1 MEVNLNTKLHF
12 SILTKEFNASSIE
25 KEIHLRMAITYKLD
39 SIGDAVEIATTL
51 SGSWFRGHPRVH
63 EELVPKLLREKYV
76 SHASLELSLIEA
88 FKRVAPALDA
98 NVPKQDDN
106 IAWLFLMQHHGVSTR
121 LLDWTKSALIALYF
135 VVVEH
140 ETEDGELWAMYPNN
154 LNKLSGI
161 PGLPL
166 RNNPVLKYFVEEPLE
181 DPKMLQSL
189 YNLPQ
194 IPDKPIAIEPQMNF
208 PRIMAQLSKFT
219 IHPISNQAKLI
230 STLLT
235 DEKDLVR
242 YIVPSDSKSKF
253 RSDLATLGIT
263 HTALFPSLDALGRDI
278 IYDHRVVAYSPPNP
292 PKCKGLWVKPTQ

>member
-39 SIGDAVEIATTL
+39 SIGDVVEIATTL
-51 SGSWFRGHPRVH
+51 SGSWFRGHARVH

-88 FKRVAPALDA
+88 FKRVAPALDT

-154 LNKLSGI
+154 LNNLSGI
-161 PGLPL
+161 PGIPLP
-166 RNNPVLKYFVEEPLE
+166 NNPSLNYFVEEPFY
-181 DPKMLQSL
+181 DPATLRSL
-189 YNLPQ
+189 LNLSQ
-194 IPDKPIAIEPQMNF
+194 APDKPIAIEPQMNF
-208 PRIMAQLSKFT
+208 SRMMAQLSKFT
-219 IHPISNQAKLI
+219 IHPISDKANLI
-230 STLLT
+230 TTLLT
-235 DEKDLVR
+235 DGKDLVC
-242 YIVPSDSKSKF
+242 YIVPRESKSKL
-253 RSDLATLGIT
+253 RRDLATLGIT
-263 HTALFPSLDALGRDI
+263 QVSLFPSLDSLGRDI

-292 PKCKGLWVKPTQ
+292 PQLEE

>member
-1 MEVNLNTKLHF
+1 MEVNLNTMFHF

-25 KEIHLRMAITYKLD
+25 KEPHLRMVITYKLD
-39 SIGDAVEIATTL
+39 SIGHIVKIATTL
-51 SGSWFRGHPRVH
+51 SGSWFRGHARVQK
-63 EELVPKLLREKYV
+63 ELVPKLLREKYV
-76 SHASLELSLIEA
+76 VDYANRELSLIEA
-88 FKRVAPALDA
+88 FKRVAPALDS
-98 NVPKQDDN
+98 NVPGQDDS

-135 VVVEH
+135 IVIDH
-140 ETEDGELWAMYPNN
+140 ETEDGELWAMYPYS

-161 PGLPL
+161 GMPL
-166 RNNPVLKYFVEEPLE
+166 RNNSILNYYVEEPLE

-235 DEKDLVR
+235 DRKDLVR
-242 YIVPSDSKSKF
+242 YIVPSESKSKL

-292 PKCKGLWVKPTQ
+292 PKCKGPWIKPTQ

>member
-1 MEVNLNTKLHF
+1 MLN
-12 SILTKEFNASSIE
+12 SIN
-25 KEIHLRMAITYKLD
+25 D
-39 SIGDAVEIATTL
+39 VVEIATTL
-51 SGSWFRGHPRVH
+51 SGSWFRGHARVH

-76 SHASLELSLIEA
+76 DHASRELSLIEA
-88 FKRVAPALDA
+88 FERVAPALDI

-121 LLDWTKSALIALYF
+121 LLDWTRSALIALYF
-135 VVVEH
+135 VVIEH

-166 RNNPVLKYFVEEPLE
+166 RSNSILNYFVEEPFD
-181 DPKMLQSL
+181 DPKILQGLFSL
-189 YNLPQ
+189 SQ
-194 IPDKPIAIEPQMNF
+194 IPDKPLAIEPQMHF

-230 STLLT
+230 PTLLT
-235 DEKDLVR
+235 DERDLVR
-242 YIVPSDSKSKF
+242 YIVPSESKSKL

-263 HTALFPSLDALGRDI
+263 HVSLFPSLDALGRDI

-292 PKCKGLWVKPTQ
+292 PQCRGKVNGP